1 MTSDGADETMAGVAE
16 EEDEDALLDLE
27 DDEEEDDEG
36 DETMGDAVSTALE
49 PLSAPD

>member
-1 MTSDGADETMAGVAE
+1 MAGAAE

-27 DDEEEDDEG
+27 DDEEDDEG
-36 DETMGDAVSTALE
+36 DETMGDAVSTALK